1 VIGGFVLSDIEIAQ
15 RAKLRPIAEIAAG
28 LGITDPDLI
37 LPNGNY
43 KTKFSVRL
51 LDQLKDRPVGK
62 LILVTAVTPTKYGE
76 GKTTVSTGLSMAF
89 NRLGKKSI
97 AVLRQPSLGPV
108 FGIKGGAAGGGYSQV
123 LPMED
128 INLHFTGDFHAVTS
142 AHNLLSAMLDN
153 SIHFDNPLR
162 IDGREIAFP
171 RTIDMNDRVLRMMVV
186 GLGGRADGPARED
199 SCVITAASEIMA
211 ILALAANRADLKQ
224 RLGRILVALS
234 YDDKPITANDLGATG
249 AMAALLK
256 DAIKPNLVQTTEN
269 TPALIHAGPFA
280 NIAHGTASIISV
292 NAALRLCDYTV
303 VEAGF
308 GSDLGAE
315 KFVDIVAPL
324 AGWNIA
330 ACVLVATVRAL
341 KHQGGARDAKKGT
354 LTDMWKGF
362 ENLRRHIEN
371 CRLLGFEPVV
381 ALNRFEAD
389 SDDDLELVQRYCREH
404 DVASEVSTGFAEGG
418 KGCEALA
425 QAVVKQIGEK
435 PGQNKPLYDYGAKV
449 EEKIEIVARKIYG
462 ADRVVYTPRAE
473 RDLKRIHLLGYD
485 KMPVCIA
492 KTPLSFSDDPEC
504 IGVCDGFK
512 ITISAVHIRAGAGY
526 LVPVAGE
533 IQLLPGLARK
543 PNALKIDI
551 ADDGKLSGLS

>member
-1 VIGGFVLSDIEIAQ
+1 
-15 RAKLRPIAEIAAG
+15 
-28 LGITDPDLI
+28 
-37 LPNGNY
+37 
-43 KTKFSVRL
+43 
-51 LDQLKDRPVGK
+51 
-62 LILVTAVTPTKYGE
+62 
-76 GKTTVSTGLSMAF
+76 
-89 NRLGKKSI
+89 
-97 AVLRQPSLGPV
+97 
-108 FGIKGGAAGGGYSQV
+108 
-123 LPMED
+123 
-128 INLHFTGDFHAVTS
+128 
-142 AHNLLSAMLDN
+142 
-153 SIHFDNPLR
+153 
-162 IDGREIAFP
+162 
-171 RTIDMNDRVLRMMVV
+171 MNDRVLRMMVV

-224 RLGRILVALS
+224 RLSRILVAQA

-249 AMAALLK
+249 AMAVLLK

-280 NIAHGTASIISV
+280 NIAHGTASIIAV
-292 NAALRLCDYTV
+292 NAALRLAEYAV

-324 AGWNIA
+324 AGWNVS

-354 LTDMWKGF
+354 LTDLWKGF
-362 ENLRRHIEN
+362 ENLRRHIAN
-371 CRLLGFEPVV
+371 CRTLGFEPVV

-389 SDDDLELVQRYCREH
+389 SDDDLELVKRYCREH
-404 DVASEVSTGFAEGG
+404 GAPCAVSTGFAEGG
-418 KGCEALA
+418 KGCEDLA
-425 QAVVKQIGEK
+425 RAVVRQIEEK
-435 PGQNKPLYDYGAKV
+435 PGQNRPVYDCGAKV
-449 EEKIEIVARKIYG
+449 EEKIEAVARKIYG
-462 ADRVVYTPRAE
+462 ADRIVYTPRAE
-473 RDLKRIHLLGYD
+473 RDLKRIYLLGYD
-485 KMPVCIA
+485 KLPVCIA

-504 IGVCDGFK
+504 VGVCDGFK

-533 IQLLPGLARK
+533 IELLPGLAKK

>member
-1 VIGGFVLSDIEIAQ
+1 VLSDIEIAQ
-15 RAKLRPIAEIAAG
+15 QAKLRPIAEIAAG
-28 LGITDPDLI
+28 LGITDPNLI

-43 KTKFSVRL
+43 KAKFSVRL
-51 LDQLKDRPVGK
+51 LDQLKDKPVGK
-62 LILVTAVTPTKYGE
+62 LVLVTAVTPTKYGE
-76 GKTTVSTGLSMAF
+76 GKTTVSIGLSMAF
-89 NRLGKKSI
+89 NQLGKKSI

-186 GLGGRADGPARED
+186 GLGGRSDGPARED
-199 SCVITAASEIMA
+199 GCVITAASEIMA
-211 ILALAANRADLKQ
+211 ILALALNRADLKQ

-234 YDDKPITANDLGATG
+234 YDDKPLTANELGATG
-249 AMAALLK
+249 AMAVLLK

-280 NIAHGTASIISV
+280 NIAQGTASIISI
-292 NAALRLCDYTV
+292 NAALRLSEYTV

-341 KHQGGARDAKKGT
+341 KHQGGAKDAKKGT
-354 LTDMWKGF
+354 MTELWKGF
-362 ENLRRHIEN
+362 DNLRRHIEN
-371 CRLLGFEPVV
+371 CRLFGFEPVV

-389 SDDDLELVQRYCREH
+389 SADDIELVKRYCREH
-404 DVASEVSTGFAEGG
+404 GVACELSTGFSEGG
-418 KGCEALA
+418 KGCVELA
-425 QAVVKQIGEK
+425 QAVMRQIEEK
-435 PGQNKPLYDYGAKV
+435 PGQNKPAYEYGTSV
-449 EEKIEIVARKIYG
+449 EEKIEAVAQKVYG

-473 RDLKRIHLLGYD
+473 RDLKRISLLGYD
-485 KMPVCIA
+485 KLPVCIA
-492 KTPLSFSDDPEC
+492 KTQLSFSDDPEC
-504 IGVCDGFK
+504 VGVCEGFK
-512 ITISAVHIRAGAGY
+512 ITMSAIHIRAGAGY

-533 IQLLPGLARK
+533 IELLPGLAKK

>member
-1 VIGGFVLSDIEIAQ
+1 MLSDIEIAQ
-15 RAKLRPIAEIAAG
+15 QAKLKPIAEIAAG

-43 KTKFSVRL
+43 KAKLSVRL
-51 LDQLKDRPVGK
+51 LERLKEKPAGK

-76 GKTTVSTGLSMAF
+76 GKTTISTGLSMAF

-128 INLHFTGDFHAVTS
+128 INLHFTGDFHAVTA

-171 RTIDMNDRVLRMMVV
+171 RTIDMNDRVLRTMVV

-234 YDDKPITANDLGATG
+234 YDDKPITANELGATG

-280 NIAHGTASIISV
+280 NIAHGTASVISV
-292 NAALRLCDYTV
+292 NAALRLCEYTV

-324 AGWNIA
+324 AGWNVVG
-330 ACVLVATVRAL
+330 CVLVATVRAL
-341 KHQGGARDAKKGT
+341 KHQGGAKDAKKGT
-354 LTDMWKGF
+354 LTHLWRGL

-371 CRLLGFEPVV
+371 CRLLGLEPVI
-381 ALNRFEAD
+381 ALNRFDAD
-389 SDDDLELVQRYCREH
+389 STEDLELVKRYCREH
-404 DVASEVSTGFAEGG
+404 GVACEVSTAFADGG
-418 KGCEALA
+418 KGCEGLA
-425 QAVVKQIGEK
+425 HAVEKQMGEK
-435 PGQNKPLYDYGAKV
+435 PGRNKPVYDYNVPV
-449 EEKIEIVARKIYG
+449 EEKIEAVAQKVYG
-462 ADRVVYTPRAE
+462 ADRVDYTPRAE
-473 RDLKRIHLLGYD
+473 RDLKRIYLLGYD
-485 KMPVCIA
+485 KLPVCIA

-504 IGVCDGFK
+504 LGACEGFK
-512 ITISAVHIRAGAGY
+512 VAISAVHIRAGAGY

-533 IQLLPGLARK
+533 IQLLPGLAKR

>member
-1 VIGGFVLSDIEIAQ
+1 MLSDIEIAQ
-15 RAKLRPIAEIAAG
+15 QAKLRPIAEIAAG

-37 LPNGNY
+37 LPNGNF
-43 KTKFSVRL
+43 KAKFSVRL
-51 LDQLKDRPVGK
+51 LDQLKDKPVGK
-62 LILVTAVTPTKYGE
+62 LVLVTAVTPTKYGE

-199 SCVITAASEIMA
+199 SCVITAASEVMA
-211 ILALAANRADLKQ
+211 ILALAVNRADLKQ
-224 RLGRILVALS
+224 RLARILVAQS
-234 YDDKPITANDLGATG
+234 YDDKPITANELGATG
-249 AMAALLK
+249 AMAVLLK

-280 NIAHGTASIISV
+280 NIAHGTASIIAV
-292 NAALRLCDYTV
+292 NAALRLSEYSV

-324 AGWNIA
+324 AGWNVA

-341 KHQGGARDAKKGT
+341 KHQGGAKDAKKGT
-354 LTDMWKGF
+354 MTDLWKGF

-371 CRLLGFEPVV
+371 CRTLG
-381 ALNRFEAD
+381 LDRFEAD
-389 SDDDLELVQRYCREH
+389 SDDDLELVQRYCSEH
-404 DVASEVSTGFAEGG
+404 GVPVAVSTGFADGG
-418 KGCEALA
+418 KGCEELA
-425 QAVVKQIGEK
+425 RAVMKQIEEK
-435 PGQNKPLYDYGAKV
+435 PGQNKPVYDYSAKV
-449 EEKIEIVARKIYG
+449 EEKIETVARKIYG

-473 RDLKRIHLLGYD
+473 RDLKRIYLLGYD
-485 KMPVCIA
+485 KLPVCIA

-504 IGVCDGFK
+504 VGACGGFK
-512 ITISAVHIRAGAGY
+512 ITISAIHIRAGAGY

-533 IQLLPGLARK
+533 IELLPGLAKK